1 MVPQLVHRRHSHR
14 CRLQRPVVAL
24 LRRPRSAV
32 HRVTGSHQLPLVV
45 RAVCVHRPPGVV
57 ENIVCQN
64 VVVCVV
70 GPVIAVVPVFRLS
83 SHQVVHLDHSAY
95 CYAGIRRRRCDF
107 PHGPHLAVP
116 VLQLHPVLRLRVIHI
131 PHPRIQRSRRILC
144 VHSVLRQ
151 HTLPTAHLQQLSSAV
166 AQAVHASRRVRHA
179 GQVLAAVIPQAR
191 HRDFRSAPILLH
203 NLVDSVP
210 GAARVSVG
218 VLAPVA
224 VDVPDLKLIPVGI
237 LHHRQKSVYKIL
249 RVVPI
254 VRHFVVVRL
263 ILVDLQSQA
272 VLIVVIPV
280 LLLLVLGKVVHRSV
294 SVCVL
299 QIRRRFSRLHIV
311 LQLHLFHLLHH
322 VQVYSGSQV
331 HSVSQPAAHV
341 VILRPVLL
349 RIAAVVHQLQT
360 ERVHRGCV
368 RSQLLAHRHLS
379 RIIRQV
385 HRSSVPHSVRLI
397 RIIRLDPVGA
407 PVRHHKRHP
416 VIREPRTAFVRRRC
430 VGRQRQSVVA
440 APVLVPLLCRRCDV
454 PQKNIPDGM
463 VAGVHIVQR
472 RSVGRPVRPA
482 QAAVQILVLR
492 IGVHVQHH
500 LSLRAVAAGSP
511 IVLIQSGIRP
521 HQRMP
526 RRYLRVLVQLE
537 VHLRLLVVPVV
548 SAQDLSSGHGVIH
561 PLGTHRPLKV
571 RFLRL
576 VDQRRIDRHREY
588 SLLCF
593 QPAFLRC
600 HRQHPAAVFLLLQLI
615 PHRLRIRP
623 CPVRHVRRR
632 HPVRGVSFRILQHH
646 RPVLLQRRRQSL
658 QTQPEGEGVS
668 SRQPLLHHNG
678 LLHMVAVQLILQV
691 HPGVHFLIPH
701 LCPQPGRCNLL
712 AQVCRL
718 ACFGAP
724 FCRHPLDPAGLS
736 VRIADLGH
744 RIPVVGRMRFLPF
757 LLRRPFQFLGLRRL
771 RRRFRDGFLRAFR
784 FGNLCP
790 SGVLRLCFRLLH
802 RLCHGFRNRL
812 LYCLRLLR
820 TGNLSQ
826 RVELRHCFRFRL
838 SLRCGFQSG
847 FLAGNR
853 RLCRRALC
861 RLLRLFQRLR
871 LLNCFLRLVGI
882 RRCGGLCSHGL
893 FRLRLSCFLPQRQA
907 HAYFPCLGGKHIAP
921 ARLPAKLRLSSPFS
935 ARYCTTG
942 LHAPSSAS
950 PTLGA

>member
-1 MVPQLVHRRHSHR
+1 MAPIPQASVFQHIQARRPLRALQLHVVHVKVRPGSLVVHPYGTRSAALRRKRHAQPHPALVYPCAGLVIDAFALLLRSRDSQSRHLQVHPFSAERRTLGRIHIRRQGVLHPGVQPVCGPGRRHGAVLSRSDPSLAPLFSCSDRFRSRHRPYHHVRVRSVDAAQRPRRAARLKAVVPQLVHRRHSHR

-32 HRVTGSHQLPLVV
+32 HRVTGSHQLPFVV

-64 VVVCVV
+64 VVVCIV

-116 VLQLHPVLRLRVIHI
+116 VLQLHPVLRLRVVHI
-131 PHPRIQRSRRILC
+131 PHPRIQRTRRILC

-249 RVVPI
+249 RVVLVI
-254 VRHFVVVRL
+254 RHFVVVRH

-331 HSVSQPAAHV
+331 HSVSQPASHV

-349 RIAAVVHQLQT
+349 RIAAVVHQLQA

-537 VHLRLLVVPVV
+537 VHLRLLVVPMV

-588 SLLCF
+588 SLFCF

-668 SRQPLLHHNG
+668 SRQPTL
-678 LLHMVAVQLILQV
+678 
-691 HPGVHFLIPH
+691 PH
-701 LCPQPGRCNLL
+701 T
-712 AQVCRL
+712 
-718 ACFGAP
+718 AP
-724 FCRHPLDPAGLS
+724 VSAAG
-736 VRIADLGH
+736 
-744 RIPVVGRMRFLPF
+744 PV
-757 LLRRPFQFLGLRRL
+757 
-771 RRRFRDGFLRAFR
+771 
-784 FGNLCP
+784 
-790 SGVLRLCFRLLH
+790 
-802 RLCHGFRNRL
+802 
-812 LYCLRLLR
+812 
-820 TGNLSQ
+820 
-826 RVELRHCFRFRL
+826 
-838 SLRCGFQSG
+838 
-847 FLAGNR
+847 
-853 RLCRRALC
+853 
-861 RLLRLFQRLR
+861 
-871 LLNCFLRLVGI
+871 
-882 RRCGGLCSHGL
+882 
-893 FRLRLSCFLPQRQA
+893 
-907 HAYFPCLGGKHIAP
+907 
-921 ARLPAKLRLSSPFS
+921 
-935 ARYCTTG
+935 
-942 LHAPSSAS
+942 
-950 PTLGA
+950 